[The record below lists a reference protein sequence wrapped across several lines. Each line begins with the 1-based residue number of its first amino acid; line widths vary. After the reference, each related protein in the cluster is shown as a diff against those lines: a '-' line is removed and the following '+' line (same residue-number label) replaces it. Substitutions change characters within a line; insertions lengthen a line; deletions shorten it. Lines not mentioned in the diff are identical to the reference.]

1 MNDLYLKKGVKKMK
15 RKMLSLIMGL
25 IVFLSTSSIVSA
37 GEISNFQMNKE
48 ALLSTI
54 NMSEEI
60 SNALNGITD
69 ESVPEDI
76 MNQVDVGVQVVPK
89 DLSRSEL
96 MGVDASDIF
105 DISYTVKNVGN
116 IVSENGDIGTMYSLT
131 AVARGTQKEEYEP
144 HTEDN
149 VDCYITLVWIDN
161 FGVNNELVEV
171 WGGWWPNG
179 RTLYDRQVWY
189 GEMNR
194 VGEFIEGKYSIKYPT
209 SNTFDYS
216 PGYTGFSFKAYS
228 IVNSVGYPNNIIC
241 YVKTSMFS

>member
-1 MNDLYLKKGVKKMK
+1 MK

-89 DLSRSEL
+89 DLSCSEL

-131 AVARGTQKEEYEP
+131 AVARGTQKKSMN
-144 HTEDN
+144 HIQKIMWI
-149 VDCYITLVWIDN
+149 VTLH
-161 FGVNNELVEV
+161 
-171 WGGWWPNG
+171 
-179 RTLYDRQVWY
+179 
-189 GEMNR
+189 
-194 VGEFIEGKYSIKYPT
+194 
-209 SNTFDYS
+209 
-216 PGYTGFSFKAYS
+216 
-228 IVNSVGYPNNIIC
+228 
-241 YVKTSMFS
+241 